1 LQQHSKDENSVP
13 DTKNVEGRVGENESW
28 KLPNVLEFIS
38 KLPDQKRQEV
48 ESDFAEIFSLYDDAG
63 IVALLD
69 EASFHGEKEDLLK
82 EWGEDSS
89 VEARVF
95 SAFLYHPEIWKGA
108 TRFHDADTTRA
119 SYWCGLK
126 DLPGGPADVSEAAA
140 HRLAQEVG
148 KLFVEMHG
156 KGHHC
161 VVDMYK
167 RGEKDYYFAYPEDYC
182 RETMQW
188 RGSELERTR
197 TRFAETIIF
206 VYDQKAKTLDVCCKG
221 VNKKIERLQQIF
233 GECILGIPALSAT
246 RRAKKL
252 YELDVLLDKDFQFKY
267 PSDAPIEK
275 VCVSKLRLARSSG
288 FNERYILEN
297 PAWKENPELMSQM
310 LETFDNKY
318 NLNNFTVTRAE
329 IKVVVTEADGTE
341 CTETIQVTPPNRC
354 TLQHNQKDDVLR
366 QMLFMSGIADTGANN
381 MER

>member
-1 LQQHSKDENSVP
+1 MPQFSTKDFLRRTPEKLIRAYFQEKEISLDESFLQQHSKDENSVP

-167 RGEKDYYFAYPEDYC
+167 RGGKRLLLC
-182 RETMQW
+182 LS
-188 RGSELERTR
+188 RGLLPRNDAMAWIRTG
-197 TRFAETIIF
+197 T
-206 VYDQKAKTLDVCCKG
+206 
-221 VNKKIERLQQIF
+221 N
-233 GECILGIPALSAT
+233 
-246 RRAKKL
+246 
-252 YELDVLLDKDFQFKY
+252 
-267 PSDAPIEK
+267 
-275 VCVSKLRLARSSG
+275 
-288 FNERYILEN
+288 EN
-297 PAWKENPELMSQM
+297 PLCRDNHFRIRPESQ
-310 LETFDNKY
+310 
-318 NLNNFTVTRAE
+318 
-329 IKVVVTEADGTE
+329 
-341 CTETIQVTPPNRC
+341 
-354 TLQHNQKDDVLR
+354 
-366 QMLFMSGIADTGANN
+366 DTGCLLQGRQQ
-381 MER
+381 ED